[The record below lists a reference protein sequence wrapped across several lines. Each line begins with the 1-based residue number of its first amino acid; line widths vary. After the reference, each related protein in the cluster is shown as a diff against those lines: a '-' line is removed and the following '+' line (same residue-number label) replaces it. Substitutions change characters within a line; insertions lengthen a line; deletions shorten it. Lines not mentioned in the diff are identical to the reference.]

1 MAKNPL
7 YFIVWEEGKHYVSQC
22 LNVDVS
28 SFGETKDEAL
38 RNLNEAVDLYFE
50 DQGDAES
57 TAIHNPEIIS
67 ASIKACRGG
76 F

>member
-1 MAKNPL
+1 MAKQSL

-50 DQGDAES
+50 DQGDAK
-57 TAIHNPEIIS
+57 AAMIQNPEIIS
-67 ASIKACRGG
+67 IAADHA
-76 F
+76 